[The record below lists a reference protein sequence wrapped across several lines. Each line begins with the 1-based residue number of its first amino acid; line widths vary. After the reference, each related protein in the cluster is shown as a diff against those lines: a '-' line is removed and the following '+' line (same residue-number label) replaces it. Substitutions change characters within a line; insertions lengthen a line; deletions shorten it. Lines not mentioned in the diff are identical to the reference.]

1 MDLCFNKIL
10 SHLTIIVFSS
20 KTERVTSVGIPRTD
34 QEAEDSSTDSDDD
47 EENEQ
52 TLPGQQDNQQLPHL
66 MSSFTS
72 YCEQLELP
80 SSQQYYGFELK
91 EPSTDDKKI
100 YERYFTRFY
109 CFNCC
114 AILTLGA
121 WFIVLNSHT
130 PYSI

>member
-1 MDLCFNKIL
+1 ML
-10 SHLTIIVFSS
+10 SYLTNIVFSS

-34 QEAEDSSTDSDDD
+34 QEAEDSSTDSDDE

-52 TLPGQQDNQQLPHL
+52 TLPGQQDSQQLPHH

-91 EPSTDDKKI
+91 DPSAKDRKI
-100 YERYFTRFY
+100 YERYSRIFY
-109 CFNCC
+109 CY
-114 AILTLGA
+114 I
-121 WFIVLNSHT
+121 
-130 PYSI
+130 